1 MASVGI
7 LEFVLTTLVMSG
19 GAFVQRITGFG
30 MGIFAMLFLPH
41 FFPSHGM
48 AAAVIGLVNCVG
60 SVYNA
65 VRHRKNIQ
73 LRLMLPMVLT
83 ALAVIPLA
91 VYLSA
96 SLPQTVLKR
105 LLGVVLVALSIWF
118 LFFSKR
124 IHLKPTIP
132 NGMAAGAVSGMLNGM
147 FTTGGPPAVLYLI
160 HATSD
165 KTVYFATIQA
175 FFASTNAFSTVNR
188 ALNGLVTRQ
197 VLLLALVS
205 LTGWALGNALGSR
218 VFEKLDADRL
228 RRIVYY
234 GMAVSGVLMVL

>member
-1 MASVGI
+1 MSI
-7 LEFVLTTLVMSG
+7 LQFVLTALVCGG
-19 GAFVQRITGFG
+19 GAFVQRVTGFG
-30 MGIFAMLFLPH
+30 MGIFAMLFLPY
-41 FFPSHGM
+41 FLPSQGM

-60 SVYNA
+60 SMYNA
-65 VRHRKNIQ
+65 VRHREQIR
-73 LRLMLPMVLT
+73 LRLMLPMVGT
-83 ALAVIPLA
+83 AMVLIPLA

-96 SLPQTVLKR
+96 SLPQSVLKR

-124 IHLKPTIP
+124 IHMKPTVV

-165 KTVYFATIQA
+165 KNVYFATLQA

-188 ALNGLVTRQ
+188 ALNGLITLP
-197 VLLLALVS
+197 VLILAALS
-205 LTGWALGNALGSR
+205 LAGWALGNALGCR
-218 VFEKLDADRL
+218 VFEKLDADRI
-228 RRIVYY
+228 RNIVYY
-234 GMAVSGVLMVL
+234 GMIVSGVLMIVQA